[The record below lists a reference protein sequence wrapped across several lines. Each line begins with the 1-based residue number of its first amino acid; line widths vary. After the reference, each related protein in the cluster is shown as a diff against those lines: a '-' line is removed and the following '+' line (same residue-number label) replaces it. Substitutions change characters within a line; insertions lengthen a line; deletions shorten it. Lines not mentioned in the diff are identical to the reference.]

1 MRYAYCLHENK
12 ICYAFNTV
20 EDWNFYTDIFDI
32 DMKYGGFLYLWH
44 QTCWYD
50 IFNGEHCKKW
60 NKRIKKWLR
69 EEMSVYFSRACRAAY
84 FTQGHVYIY
93 LIYIQMHVIY
103 VFLL

>member
-1 MRYAYCLHENK
+1 MLTACIRIKYVMLLTQLRTEIFIPIAL
-12 ICYAFNTV
+12 
-20 EDWNFYTDIFDI
+20 FDI
-32 DMKYGGFLYLWH
+32 DMKYGGFLYLWD

-50 IFNGEHCKKW
+50 IFNGECCKKW

-93 LIYIQMHVIY
+93 MIYIPMHVIY